1 MELRHLR
8 YFVTVA
14 DAGSVSRAASQLR
27 VTQPAL
33 SRQIRDLEAEL
44 GLPLFDRVG
53 RRLSLTAAGDN
64 LLLRTREILRAAD
77 SLREQAGALAG
88 GTTGTLRLGATA
100 QTLESLIN
108 AFLVGYRRQWPGI
121 DVRLIEDG
129 GMRLKTR
136 VQRGELHL
144 ALGAV
149 PTGDELRSRPL
160 FPVWVLAVMPSKS
173 PHARRKT
180 LDVAELDHAS
190 VLLLRR
196 DFASRLRFDA
206 ACEAARVR
214 PHVLL
219 EAGDPHSL
227 VSLARGGHGIAIV
240 PSTTVFGRG
249 GLHVAPLVRG
259 GRAVGGSTA
268 AVWDARRHLPLYAQA
283 FVDSLFAYTRR
294 TYPGKEFARLAP
306 SVPPPLLP
314 T

>member
-14 DAGSVSRAASQLR
+14 DAGSVSRAATQLR
-27 VTQPAL
+27 ITQPAL
-33 SRQIRDLEAEL
+33 SRQIRDLENEL

-53 RRLSLTAAGDN
+53 RRLQLTASGEN
-64 LLLRTREILRAAD
+64 LLSRTRESLRAAD
-77 SLREQAGALAG
+77 SLREHAGALAG

-100 QTLESLIN
+100 QTLESLISG
-108 AFLVGYRRQWPGI
+108 FLVGFRRQWPGI

-149 PTGDELRSRPL
+149 PAGDELRARPL
-160 FPVWVLAVMPSKS
+160 FPVWVLAVMPAKS
-173 PHARRKT
+173 ALARGRT
-180 LDVAELDHAS
+180 LEVAELDEQP

-206 ACEAARVR
+206 ACEAARIR

-240 PSTTVFGRG
+240 PSTTLFSRA
-249 GLHVAPLVRG
+249 GLRVLPLVRG

-268 AVWDARRHLPLYAQA
+268 AVWDARRHLPVYAQA
-283 FVDSLFAYTRR
+283 FVDALFAYTRR
-294 TYPGKEFARLAP
+294 SYPGKEFARLAP
-306 SVPPPLLP
+306 SVPSPLLP